1 MKRIHIIA
9 SLILLL
15 LGCTKQEET
24 PLTIADGKYN
34 LALNI
39 SRAVEKDDNFVG
51 QEQAILTA
59 RMVVIAT
66 SNIPQRGRVTYNHSF
81 AASELLGASHDMARA
96 FVLSGQSDVYLIIN
110 EPADNSATLNNLENI
125 EQLQAAIINF
135 PTASHSVG
143 SLAIPMVQCYPTNIA
158 PYPTITTVKTDNGVE
173 RLWAKVRVRFKATN
187 DPALIAAGYPNMTG
201 MVVNKVQLHNVPE
214 SSYVIAQNHPSAS
227 ALRADDQAI
236 TKDYTLTT
244 TATESAG
251 AYYEFYVP
259 EFLGASADRHSF
271 LKVYATTVDGSS
283 RYYILDLKTTIG
295 RPSFNLLRN
304 TFYDITAT
312 IRGYGHGDVD
322 VVTNVLPWNKVTS
335 SPEVGD
341 YLKLSKPNVEMLEM
355 DEEMIITYTGGTPTS
370 ITLNDALKDKIETTI
385 TNDGVNSGRI
395 TFKRRDVIHDG
406 RKHSGEMTIQCSSP
420 VPYSIN
426 VPVSIEQY
434 SVNVGGTLT
443 TSADGLKKYWH
454 GGVNW
459 ATGNLVVKDYVNNNG
474 MHISGDPR

>member
-158 PYPTITTVKTDNGVE
+158 PYPATTTVDTDNGVE

-187 DPALIAAGYPNMTG
+187 DPTLIAAGYPDMTG
-201 MVVNKVQLHNVPE
+201 MIINKVQLHNVPQ
-214 SSYVIAQNHPSAS
+214 SSYVIAQNYPSAS
-227 ALRADDQAI
+227 ALRADDAAI

-244 TATESAG
+244 TESAD
-251 AYYEFYVP
+251 AYCEFYVP
-259 EFLGASADRHSF
+259 EFLGATAGRHSF
-271 LKVYATTVDGSS
+271 LKVNATTKEGLP
-283 RYYILDLKTTIG
+283 RYYILDLKTTVAEQ
-295 RPSFNLLRN
+295 SFNLLRN
-304 TFYDITAT
+304 TFYDIYAT
-312 IRGYGHGDVD
+312 IRGYGQGDVD
-322 VVTNVLPWNKVTS
+322 VVTNVLP
-335 SPEVGD
+335 
-341 YLKLSKPNVEMLEM
+341 
-355 DEEMIITYTGGTPTS
+355 
-370 ITLNDALKDKIETTI
+370 
-385 TNDGVNSGRI
+385 
-395 TFKRRDVIHDG
+395 
-406 RKHSGEMTIQCSSP
+406 
-420 VPYSIN
+420 
-426 VPVSIEQY
+426 
-434 SVNVGGTLT
+434 
-443 TSADGLKKYWH
+443 
-454 GGVNW
+454 
-459 ATGNLVVKDYVNNNG
+459 
-474 MHISGDPR
+474 

>member
-1 MKRIHIIA
+1 
-9 SLILLL
+9 
-15 LGCTKQEET
+15 
-24 PLTIADGKYN
+24 
-34 LALNI
+34 
-39 SRAVEKDDNFVG
+39 
-51 QEQAILTA
+51 
-59 RMVVIAT
+59 
-66 SNIPQRGRVTYNHSF
+66 
-81 AASELLGASHDMARA
+81 
-96 FVLSGQSDVYLIIN
+96 
-110 EPADNSATLNNLENI
+110 
-125 EQLQAAIINF
+125 
-135 PTASHSVG
+135 
-143 SLAIPMVQCYPTNIA
+143 
-158 PYPTITTVKTDNGVE
+158 
-173 RLWAKVRVRFKATN
+173 
-187 DPALIAAGYPNMTG
+187 
-201 MVVNKVQLHNVPE
+201 
-214 SSYVIAQNHPSAS
+214 
-227 ALRADDQAI
+227 
-236 TKDYTLTT
+236 
-244 TATESAG
+244 
-251 AYYEFYVP
+251 
-259 EFLGASADRHSF
+259 
-271 LKVYATTVDGSS
+271 
-283 RYYILDLKTTIG
+283 
-295 RPSFNLLRN
+295 
-304 TFYDITAT
+304 T

-474 MHISGDPR
+474 MHISGDPRDPGLKFKYEIDWGLRLRPYQGVKYELTNGGGVGDGVFQSAVLFANIIRFTVLNICAGVGKFAGVVDAPTGNDRANYWRVPTTVDGTALANLTATDSEKPDPLDPNIRVFKKRLLISGQGFFWSDGRVDPTGAGGIWLRTGATYENQIADFTFMQINGGNLHRVGYEGANSYRCVRDNTL